1 MTTRSSSTLGLVLGS
16 RLYRRAMAS
25 LFFAG
30 LGISIAMPQLS
41 LFLVQDLHASLPVA
55 GLFFLTNL
63 AAPVLGFVVG
73 RWSDRLT
80 DRLSL
85 FRVGAVVGLVGWVMM
100 AFTTEVWMAFVVNLT
115 VLGFAGATGSLI
127 FAAVRDQLTHA
138 PTGADNRVMST
149 VRLGFSLGFMTGPLL
164 GSVLGGVAGLR
175 LTLIAS
181 GICTLLQAVPMIG
194 QTVTRAVPDRVVLPD
209 GQPAGTR
216 RAPRACCPCVTFLGL
231 SVLAMCG
238 DTIRFA
244 YLPIYMELQLGTPDW
259 LRGVVISV
267 QSVGMLVFI
276 PIMGVLADRFGAHRL
291 VVVNV
296 LLGVGANLGFMAAD
310 SELGLITA
318 TVLNSAMW
326 ATLGGIGIIVAQDL
340 YPNGIGLASSLYFS
354 ALRFSAAIGG
364 LAGALGV
371 GWFGVPGVFLV
382 PALLCLVAAVGLLI
396 QAIVRHR
403 RLSPRGHQ
411 GRQRGV
417 RIAPLLN
424 DTRTSR
430 TRLDAGPKPRIR
442 RSAVSVLVSVATG
455 RERSSSTRLSCSSL
469 SEVQQRCLLLFV

>member
-1 MTTRSSSTLGLVLGS
+1 MPEHAVTTRSSSTLGLVLRS
-16 RLYRRAMAS
+16 RLYRRAMVS

-41 LFLVQDLHASLPVA
+41 LFLVQDLDASLPVA

-85 FRVGAVVGLVGWVMM
+85 FRVGAVVGLVGWVVM
-100 AFTTEVWMAFVVNLT
+100 AVITEVWMAFVINLT

-127 FAAVRDQLTHA
+127 FAAVRDHLTHA
-138 PTGADNRVMST
+138 ATGADNRVMST
-149 VRLGFSLGFMTGPLL
+149 VRLGFSLGFMTGPIL

-175 LTLIAS
+175 VTLIAA
-181 GICTLLQAVPMIG
+181 GVCTVLQAVPMIG
-194 QTVTRAVPDRVVLPD
+194 QTVTRAEPDRGVLPD
-209 GQPAGTR
+209 DAGGRNASRPASLL
-216 RAPRACCPCVTFLGL
+216 PLVTFLGL
-231 SVLAMCG
+231 SVFAMCG

-267 QSVGMLVFI
+267 QSVGMLVLI

-296 LLGVGANLGFMAAD
+296 LLGVGANLGFMVAG
-310 SELGLITA
+310 SELVLIAA
-318 TVLNSAMW
+318 TLLHSAMW
-326 ATLGGIGIIVAQDL
+326 ATLGGIGITVAQDL
-340 YPNGIGLASSLYFS
+340 YPTGIGMASSLYFS
-354 ALRFSAAIGG
+354 AVRFSAAIGG
-364 LAGALGV
+364 VAGGLGV

-382 PALLCLVAAVGLLI
+382 PAVLCMVSAVGLLI
-396 QAIVRHR
+396 QAVVRPQTPTEPQLGRSHVR
-403 RLSPRGHQ
+403 R
-411 GRQRGV
+411 
-417 RIAPLLN
+417 A
-424 DTRTSR
+424 
-430 TRLDAGPKPRIR
+430 
-442 RSAVSVLVSVATG
+442 
-455 RERSSSTRLSCSSL
+455 
-469 SEVQQRCLLLFV
+469 

>member
-1 MTTRSSSTLGLVLGS
+1 MPEHAVTTRSSSTLGLVVGS
-16 RLYRRAMAS
+16 RLYRRAMVS

-85 FRVGAVVGLVGWVMM
+85 FRIGAVAGLVGWVMM
-100 AFTTEVWMAFVVNLT
+100 AFTTQVWVAFAVNLT
-115 VLGFAGATGSLI
+115 VLGFAGATSSLI

-149 VRLGFSLGFMTGPLL
+149 VRLGFSLGFMIGPLV

-194 QTVTRAVPDRVVLPD
+194 QTVTRAVPDEVALPD
-209 GQPAGTR
+209 GAGRDAR
-216 RAPRACCPCVTFLGL
+216 RPPSLLPLVTFLGL

-238 DTIRFA
+238 DTIRFT

-276 PIMGVLADRFGAHRL
+276 PIMGALADRFGAHRL

-310 SELGLITA
+310 SELGLIAA

-326 ATLGGIGIIVAQDL
+326 ATLGGIGVIVAQDL

-371 GWFGVPGVFLV
+371 SWFGVPGVFLV
-382 PALLCLVAAVGLLI
+382 PALLCLVAAIGLLI
-396 QAIVRHR
+396 QAIVRH
-403 RLSPRGHQ
+403 
-411 GRQRGV
+411 
-417 RIAPLLN
+417 
-424 DTRTSR
+424 
-430 TRLDAGPKPRIR
+430 DA
-442 RSAVSVLVSVATG
+442 
-455 RERSSSTRLSCSSL
+455 
-469 SEVQQRCLLLFV
+469 

>member
-1 MTTRSSSTLGLVLGS
+1 LPVRSHGRQQRGVDDYGKRMPGHAVRTRSSSTLGLVLRS
-16 RLYRRAMAS
+16 RLYRRAIVS

-30 LGISIAMPQLS
+30 LGISMAMPQLS
-41 LFLVQDLHASLPVA
+41 LFLVQELHASLPVA

-63 AAPVLGFVVG
+63 AAPVLGFLVG

-85 FRVGAVVGLVGWVMM
+85 FRVGAVVGLVGWVGM
-100 AFTTEVWMAFVVNLT
+100 AFATEVWMAFVVNLT

-127 FAAVRDQLTHA
+127 FAAVRDQLIHA

-149 VRLGFSLGFMTGPLL
+149 VRLGFSLGFMTGPVL

-175 LTLIAS
+175 LTLIAA
-181 GICTLLQAVPMIG
+181 GVCTVLQAVPMIG
-194 QTVTRAVPDRVVLPD
+194 QTVTRAVPDRVVSPD
-209 GQPAGTR
+209 GAAGR
-216 RAPRACCPCVTFLGL
+216 NASRPPSLLPLVTFLGL

-296 LLGVGANLGFMAAD
+296 LLGVGANLGFMAAG
-310 SELGLITA
+310 SELMLIAA

-326 ATLGGIGIIVAQDL
+326 ATLGGIGITVAQDL
-340 YPNGIGLASSLYFS
+340 YPKGIGLASSLNFS

-364 LAGALGV
+364 VAGGLGV

-382 PALLCLVAAVGLLI
+382 PALLCIVAAVGLLI
-396 QAIVRHR
+396 QAMVRHHT
-403 RLSPRGHQ
+403 P
-411 GRQRGV
+411 
-417 RIAPLLN
+417 
-424 DTRTSR
+424 D
-430 TRLDAGPKPRIR
+430 
-442 RSAVSVLVSVATG
+442 VLVGIRVDNEEYGSPH
-455 RERSSSTRLSCSSL
+455 C
-469 SEVQQRCLLLFV
+469 

>member
-1 MTTRSSSTLGLVLGS
+1 MPDHGVTVSSTTLGLVLRS
-16 RLYRRAMAS
+16 RLYRGATVS

-30 LGISIAMPQLS
+30 LGISVAMPQLS
-41 LFLVQDLHASLPVA
+41 LFLVQELNASLPVA
-55 GLFFLTNL
+55 GWFFLTNL

-73 RWSDRLT
+73 SWSDRLT

-85 FRVGAVVGLVGWVMM
+85 FRVGAVVGLVGWVML
-100 AFTTEVWMAFVVNLT
+100 AFTTEVWMAFLVNLT

-127 FAAVRDQLTHA
+127 FAAVRDQLTHT

-149 VRLGFSLGFMTGPLL
+149 VRLGFSLGFMTGPVL

-175 LTLIAS
+175 LTLIAA
-181 GICTLLQAVPMIG
+181 GVCTVLQAVPMIG
-194 QTVTRAVPDRVVLPD
+194 QSVTRAVTDRPVPRHGAANQNAARPQSLLPL
-209 GQPAGTR
+209 
-216 RAPRACCPCVTFLGL
+216 VTFLGL
-231 SVLAMCG
+231 CVLAMCG

-296 LLGVGANLGFMAAD
+296 LLGAGANLGFVVAD
-310 SELGLITA
+310 SELVLIAA

-340 YPNGIGLASSLYFS
+340 YPSGIGLASSLYFS
-354 ALRFSAAIGG
+354 AVRFSAAIGG
-364 LAGALGV
+364 IAGGLGV

-382 PALLCLVAAVGLLI
+382 PTLLCIVAAVGLLI
-396 QAIVRHR
+396 QAMVTHHTRD
-403 RLSPRGHQ
+403 
-411 GRQRGV
+411 
-417 RIAPLLN
+417 APAA
-424 DTRTSR
+424 TRVDSEDSAR
-430 TRLDAGPKPRIR
+430 TP
-442 RSAVSVLVSVATG
+442 
-455 RERSSSTRLSCSSL
+455 
-469 SEVQQRCLLLFV
+469 

>member
-1 MTTRSSSTLGLVLGS
+1 LVLRS
-16 RLYRRAMAS
+16 RLYRRATAS

-30 LGISIAMPQLS
+30 LGISVAMPQLS
-41 LFLVQDLHASLPVA
+41 LFLVQDLDASLPVA

-85 FRVGAVVGLVGWVMM
+85 FRVGAVVGLVGWVVM
-100 AFTTEVWMAFVVNLT
+100 AVITEVWMAFVLNLT

-127 FAAVRDQLTHA
+127 FAAVRDQLTHDA
-138 PTGADNRVMST
+138 TGADNRVMST
-149 VRLGFSLGFMTGPLL
+149 VRLGFSLGFMTGPVV
-164 GSVLGGVAGLR
+164 GSVLGDVAGLR
-175 LTLIAS
+175 LTLIVS
-181 GICTLLQAVPMIG
+181 GVCTLLQAAPMIG
-194 QTVTRAVPDRVVLPD
+194 QTVTRAVPDRVVPPGGAADRDASRPPSLLPL
-209 GQPAGTR
+209 
-216 RAPRACCPCVTFLGL
+216 VTFLGL

-310 SELGLITA
+310 SELVLIAA

-326 ATLGGIGIIVAQDL
+326 ATLGGIGITVAQDL
-340 YPNGIGLASSLYFS
+340 YPSGIGMASSLYFS
-354 ALRFSAAIGG
+354 AVRFSGAIGG
-364 LAGALGV
+364 VAGGLGV

-382 PALLCLVAAVGLLI
+382 PALLCIVAAVGLLI
-396 QAIVRHR
+396 QAIIGHR
-403 RLSPRGHQ
+403 
-411 GRQRGV
+411 
-417 RIAPLLN
+417 
-424 DTRTSR
+424 T
-430 TRLDAGPKPRIR
+430 LDAHAGIR
-442 RSAVSVLVSVATG
+442 AD
-455 RERSSSTRLSCSSL
+455 
-469 SEVQQRCLLLFV
+469 SEEYG

>member
-1 MTTRSSSTLGLVLGS
+1 MPDHGVTMSSTTLGLVLRS
-16 RLYRRAMAS
+16 RLYRGATVS

-30 LGISIAMPQLS
+30 LGISVAMPQLS
-41 LFLVQDLHASLPVA
+41 LFLVQELNASLPVA
-55 GLFFLTNL
+55 GWFFLTNL
-63 AAPVLGFVVG
+63 AAPVLGFAVG
-73 RWSDRLT
+73 SWSDRLT

-85 FRVGAVVGLVGWVMM
+85 FKVGAVVGLVGWVML
-100 AFTTEVWMAFVVNLT
+100 AFTTEVWMAFLVNLT

-127 FAAVRDQLTHA
+127 FAAVRDQLTHT

-149 VRLGFSLGFMTGPLL
+149 VRLGFSLGFMTGPVL

-175 LTLIAS
+175 LTLIAA
-181 GICTLLQAVPMIG
+181 GVCTALQAVPMIG
-194 QTVTRAVPDRVVLPD
+194 QTVTRAVTDRPVPRHGAASQNASRPQSLLPL
-209 GQPAGTR
+209 
-216 RAPRACCPCVTFLGL
+216 VTFLGL
-231 SVLAMCG
+231 CVLAMCG

-296 LLGVGANLGFMAAD
+296 LLGAGANLGFVVAD
-310 SELGLITA
+310 SELVLIAA

-340 YPNGIGLASSLYFS
+340 YPSGIGLASSLYFS
-354 ALRFSAAIGG
+354 AVRFSAAIGG
-364 LAGALGV
+364 IAGGLGV

-382 PALLCLVAAVGLLI
+382 PTLLCIVAAVGLLI
-396 QAIVRHR
+396 QAMVTHHTRD
-403 RLSPRGHQ
+403 
-411 GRQRGV
+411 
-417 RIAPLLN
+417 APAA
-424 DTRTSR
+424 TRVDSEDSAR
-430 TRLDAGPKPRIR
+430 TP
-442 RSAVSVLVSVATG
+442 
-455 RERSSSTRLSCSSL
+455 
-469 SEVQQRCLLLFV
+469 

>member
-1 MTTRSSSTLGLVLGS
+1 VSRQPGVDDYGGQMPDHAVKTMSSSTLGLVLRS
-16 RLYRRAMAS
+16 RLYRGATVS

-30 LGISIAMPQLS
+30 LGISVAMPQLS
-41 LFLVQDLHASLPVA
+41 LFLVQELNASLPVA
-55 GLFFLTNL
+55 GWFFLTNL
-63 AAPVLGFVVG
+63 AAPVLGFMVG
-73 RWSDRLT
+73 SWSDRLT
-80 DRLSL
+80 DRLWL
-85 FRVGAVVGLVGWVMM
+85 FRVGAVVGLVGWVML
-100 AFTTEVWMAFVVNLT
+100 AFTTEVWMAFLVNLT

-149 VRLGFSLGFMTGPLL
+149 VRLGFSLGFMTGPVL

-175 LTLIAS
+175 LTLIAA
-181 GICTLLQAVPMIG
+181 GVCTVLQAVPMIG
-194 QTVTRAVPDRVVLPD
+194 QSVTRAVPDRQVRRHVAASQNSSRPRSLLPL
-209 GQPAGTR
+209 
-216 RAPRACCPCVTFLGL
+216 VTFLAL
-231 SVLAMCG
+231 CVLAMCG

-296 LLGVGANLGFMAAD
+296 LLGAGANLGFVVAD
-310 SELGLITA
+310 SELVLIAA

-340 YPNGIGLASSLYFS
+340 YPSGIGLASSLYFS
-354 ALRFSAAIGG
+354 AVRFSAAIGG
-364 LAGALGV
+364 IAGGLGV

-382 PALLCLVAAVGLLI
+382 PTLLCIVAALGLLI
-396 QAIVRHR
+396 QARVIHHTPDAHAAIRVD
-403 RLSPRGHQ
+403 SE
-411 GRQRGV
+411 
-417 RIAPLLN
+417 
-424 DTRTSR
+424 DTAR
-430 TRLDAGPKPRIR
+430 TR
-442 RSAVSVLVSVATG
+442 
-455 RERSSSTRLSCSSL
+455 
-469 SEVQQRCLLLFV
+469 